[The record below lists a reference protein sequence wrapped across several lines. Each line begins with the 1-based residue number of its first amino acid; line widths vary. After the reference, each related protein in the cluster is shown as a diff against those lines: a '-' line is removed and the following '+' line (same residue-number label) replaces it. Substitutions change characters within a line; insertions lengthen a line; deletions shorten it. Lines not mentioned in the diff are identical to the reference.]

1 MTQTDP
7 RTETKFTARTDR
19 RLVRAGVHSKR
30 YVLLEL
36 TAPRAEPRQRRMP
49 VNVALILDRSG
60 SMGGQKIALAK
71 QAVERALMALDE
83 RDRFSLVV
91 YDDRVDVVVAST
103 LASAE
108 AKRNARERLREIDAR
123 GSTALAEGW
132 LRGAEQVAIGQ
143 SDEFV
148 NRCLLLTDGL
158 ANVGETDP
166 AVLRRHAEELR
177 ARGIAT
183 TTFGI
188 GADFDERLLEA
199 LADAGGG
206 HFYFIEQAAQIPDY
220 LTSELGEALEVVARD
235 VEIAMQLAPGF
246 RFEPLT
252 RLAHHAGNGGAQG
265 GAGAARLRLGD
276 LVSGQEL
283 EVVVALEFPRGSIG
297 QSVSAF
303 FTLADRDGV
312 LAGQAGGCSV
322 TWQYADHAANDAQ
335 PRDRDVDRAVA
346 RLYAARARDQALDLN
361 RRGDFTAAGAALRGV
376 AERIRGYA
384 GSDAELWELAKGL
397 EADDRAV
404 SAPMPAMAMK
414 SMHFQSA
421 NVARSRDAQGKA
433 RRSGR

>member
-1 MTQTDP
+1 MTQTDSRP
-7 RTETKFTARTDR
+7 DMRFTARTDR
-19 RLVRAGVHSKR
+19 RLVRAGAHSKR
-30 YVLLEL
+30 FVLLEL
-36 TAPRAEPRQRRMP
+36 TAPRAEPRNRRLP
-49 VNVALILDRSG
+49 VNVALVLDRSG

-71 QAVERALMALDE
+71 QAVDRALMGLDE

-91 YDDRVDVVVAST
+91 YDDRIDVLVEST
-103 LASAE
+103 PASAE
-108 AKRNARERLREIDAR
+108 AKRNASQRLGEIDAR

-143 SDEFV
+143 SDAFV

-166 AVLRRHAEELR
+166 SVLRGHAEELR

-188 GADFDERLLEA
+188 GADFDEQLLQA

-206 HFYFIEQAAQIPDY
+206 HFYFIEQAGQIADF

-235 VEIAMQLAPGF
+235 AELGVQLAPGF

-252 RLAHHAGNGGAQG
+252 RLAAAAGNGGV
-265 GAGAARLRLGD
+265 RLRLGD
-276 LVSGQEL
+276 LVSGQQL
-283 EVVVALEFPRGSIG
+283 DVVLALDFPRGEIG

-303 FTLADRDGV
+303 FTLNDRDGV
-312 LAGQAGGCSV
+312 LAGRAGGCSV

-346 RLYAARARDQALDLN
+346 QLYAARAREDALDLN

-376 AERIRGYA
+376 AERIRRYA
-384 GSDAELWELAKGL
+384 GSDVALRQIAEQL
-397 EADDRAV
+397 EGDDRRL

-414 SMHFQSA
+414 SMQFQSA
-421 NVARSRDAQGKA
+421 NLARSRDAQGKA
-433 RRSGR
+433 RRSSG